1 MKKIYGLCLGSIM
14 AMTLQACSS
23 SNSAGI
29 EDGGL
34 DSSMIDDGSTI
45 TVGNLGTDN
54 YNLSAEDR
62 AKFEALK
69 QDNTIYFAYDSDAI
83 ASQYEPVLKAH
94 AEFLRQHPEITVII
108 EGHTDERGTPEYN
121 VALGERR
128 SKSVGLYM
136 LNIGVSAEQMSV
148 VSYGEEKPLDP
159 GSSEQAFARN
169 RRAVLS
175 Y

>member
-1 MKKIYGLCLGSIM
+1 MPK
-14 AMTLQACSS
+14 AA
-23 SNSAGI
+23 N
-29 EDGGL
+29 
-34 DSSMIDDGSTI
+34 STI
-45 TVGNLGTDN
+45 TVGNMETDN
-54 YNLSAEDR
+54 YQLSAEDR
-62 AKFEALK
+62 QKFEALK

-94 AEFLRQHPEITVII
+94 AEFLKK
-108 EGHTDERGTPEYN
+108 HTDERGTPEYN

-136 LNIGVSAEQMSV
+136 LNLGVSADQMSV